1 MLRKV
6 SHTLYGCVDWNF
18 LPLSVKA
25 GYGVTPCMGVWIE
38 TNLFIIYNDVLASH
52 PVWVCGLKPCSFLFR
67 SFLIESHP
75 VWVCGLKHDVTQYS
89 RTVQSHTLYG
99 CVDWNKIPLTP
110 TRVFVCHTL
119 YGCVDWNDTFG
130 RRNVE
135 RWGHTLYGCV
145 DWNIQTKACRLL
157 LYSHTLYGCV
167 DWNRLLAYQKICN
180 DRHTLYGC
188 VDWNLPEVKFTCSSW
203 VTPCM
208 GVWIE
213 TKKNVYRFE
222 VKWSH
227 PVWVCGLKHSIRG
240 LR

>member
-1 MLRKV
+1 MVLG
-6 SHTLYGCVDWNF
+6 HTLYGCVDWN
-18 LPLSVKA
+18 LKSSNSENLSE
-25 GYGVTPCMGVWIE
+25 VTPCMGVWIE
-38 TNLFIIYNDVLASH
+38 TISKSRTWLFVY
-52 PVWVCGLKPCSFLFR
+52 G
-67 SFLIESHP
+67 SHP

-188 VDWNLPEVKFTCSSW
+188 VDWNFSTNQSLLASVSHTLYGCVDWNLTLLLHIGSPGE
-203 VTPCM
+203 
-208 GVWIE
+208 
-213 TKKNVYRFE
+213 
-222 VKWSH
+222 SH
-227 PVWVCGLKHSIRG
+227 PVWVCGLKLNLATHIFNAW
-240 LR
+240 

>member
-1 MLRKV
+1 MVLG
-6 SHTLYGCVDWNF
+6 HTLYGCVDWN
-18 LPLSVKA
+18 LKSSNSENLSE
-25 GYGVTPCMGVWIE
+25 VTPCMGVWIE
-38 TNLFIIYNDVLASH
+38 TISKSRTWLFVY
-52 PVWVCGLKPCSFLFR
+52 G
-67 SFLIESHP
+67 SHP

-227 PVWVCGLKHSIRG
+227 PVWGCGLKHSIRG